1 MLFIL
6 FLELF
11 LTVGYILFSRKLFIL
26 QNPIICMITGRS
38 GRKEVAHVENL
49 YSSRRIST
57 ATLKRRGIS
66 VLNSAKKSI
75 MESYEIGMKD
85 WNKALDAVKAAKN
98 PAAKA
103 KAQVRLKL
111 VDAKLKELVARRK
124 KANALIRQIKSLK

>member
-1 MLFIL
+1 MGKIN
-6 FLELF
+6 
-11 LTVGYILFSRKLFIL
+11 T
-26 QNPIICMITGRS
+26 
-38 GRKEVAHVENL
+38 
-49 YSSRRIST
+49 
-57 ATLKRRGIS
+57 
-66 VLNSAKKSI
+66 NSAKKSI